1 VRRVSTPSAHCFV
14 VTHAPFHKA
23 IVKAI
28 SQVRFANGKCPTIVR
43 QFLIDQLKYNDNTA
57 NSVRIFYSATIL
69 TSYAHCSQYTDA
81 FYICTIISALA
92 CASVSTV
99 PPERGELFPME
110 VKSDQ
115 TFEEDNLLKQSLS
128 EVDRYRSMDRLIP
141 SPHNVV
147 TIATLEFRLILSV
160 TGLIPNDPRVYFP
173 LTR

>member
-1 VRRVSTPSAHCFV
+1 
-14 VTHAPFHKA
+14 
-23 IVKAI
+23 
-28 SQVRFANGKCPTIVR
+28 
-43 QFLIDQLKYNDNTA
+43 
-57 NSVRIFYSATIL
+57 
-69 TSYAHCSQYTDA
+69 
-81 FYICTIISALA
+81 
-92 CASVSTV
+92 
-99 PPERGELFPME
+99 ME

>member
-1 VRRVSTPSAHCFV
+1 MTIPLTLYAPSTFTLGLY
-14 VTHAPFHKA
+14 TH
-23 IVKAI
+23 
-28 SQVRFANGKCPTIVR
+28 
-43 QFLIDQLKYNDNTA
+43 Y
-57 NSVRIFYSATIL
+57 
-69 TSYAHCSQYTDA
+69 SQYTDA

-99 PPERGELFPME
+99 PPERGELFPTE

-115 TFEEDNLLKQSLS
+115 TSEEANLLKQALS

-147 TIATLEFRLILSV
+147 TIATLEVSLIFLGGTLSFNVSQFRLVLSV
-160 TGLIPNDPRVYFP
+160 AGLIPNDPRVYFP